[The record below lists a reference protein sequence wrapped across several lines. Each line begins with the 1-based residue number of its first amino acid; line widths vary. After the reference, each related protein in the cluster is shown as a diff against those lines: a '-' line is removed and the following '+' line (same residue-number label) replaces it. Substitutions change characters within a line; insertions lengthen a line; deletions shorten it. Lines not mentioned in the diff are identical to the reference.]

1 MARYLIK
8 YNIIIFLIILT
19 SCSSEKEN
27 LIIEGK
33 ISGVKNSKI
42 YLSFVEEGKIIDS
55 VNIIDGKFKLQTYI
69 DASREMSIILGDK
82 NSENKFDFI
91 SEPTNILFTS
101 SKDKFVF
108 NGKIQ
113 NSKLYSDYKNLKN
126 QINRF
131 EEKDLEMLAEQIE
144 ISVKGD
150 QNKYDSINDQ
160 RLKLNQRKI
169 LFIVNYAMNNAS
181 NPVSAFISYKYREN
195 INKKYLEKIYEN
207 LSEEI
212 KNSFYGDKLSS
223 SF

>member
-1 MARYLIK
+1 MK
-8 YNIIIFLIILT
+8 NKIIIFLIILT

-42 YLSFVEEGKIIDS
+42 YLSSVDEEEILDS
-55 VNIIDGKFKLQTYI
+55 VNIIDGKFTLKTYV
-69 DASREMSIILGDK
+69 DKTKEMSMILGDR
-82 NSENKFDFI
+82 NSEDKFDFI
-91 SEPTNILFTS
+91 SEPAHILFTS

-108 NGKIQ
+108 NGQIQ
-113 NSKLYSDYKNLKN
+113 NSKLYTDYKNLKN

-131 EEKDLEMLAEQIE
+131 DEKDLDMLAEQIE
-144 ISVKGD
+144 ISVIGNP
-150 QNKYDSINDQ
+150 NKYDSINEQ

-169 LFIVNYAMNNAS
+169 LFIVNYASNNSS
-181 NPVSAFISYKYREN
+181 NPISAFISYKYREN
-195 INKKYLEKIYEN
+195 INEKFLEKIYEN

-212 KNSFYGDKLSS
+212 KNSYYGAKLSS

>member
-1 MARYLIK
+1 MK
-8 YNIIIFLIILT
+8 NKIIIFLIILT

-42 YLSFVEEGKIIDS
+42 YLSSVDEEEILDS
-55 VNIIDGKFKLQTYI
+55 VNIIDGKFTLKTYV
-69 DASREMSIILGDK
+69 DKTKEMSMILGDR
-82 NSENKFDFI
+82 NSEDKFDFI
-91 SEPTNILFTS
+91 SEPAHILFTS

-108 NGKIQ
+108 NGQIQ
-113 NSKLYSDYKNLKN
+113 NSKLYTDYKNLKN

-131 EEKDLEMLAEQIE
+131 DEKDLEMLAEQIE
-144 ISVKGD
+144 VSVKGNP
-150 QNKYDSINDQ
+150 NKYDSINEQ

-169 LFIVNYAMNNAS
+169 LFIVNYASNNSS
-181 NPVSAFISYKYREN
+181 NPISAFISYKYREN
-195 INKKYLEKIYEN
+195 INEKFLEKIYEN

-212 KNSFYGDKLSS
+212 KNSYYGAKLSS

>member
-69 DASREMSIILGDK
+69 DATREMSIILGDK

-131 EEKDLEMLAEQIE
+131 EEKDLEMLAKQIG

-150 QNKYDSINDQ
+150 QNKYDSINNQ
-160 RLKLNQRKI
+160 RFKLNQRKI

-181 NPVSAFISYKYREN
+181 NPVSAFISYKNREN

-212 KNSFYGDKLSS
+212 KNSYYGDKLRS

>member
-1 MARYLIK
+1 MK
-8 YNIIIFLIILT
+8 NKIIIFLIILT

-42 YLSFVEEGKIIDS
+42 YLSSVDEEEILDS
-55 VNIIDGKFKLQTYI
+55 VNIIDGKFTLKTYV
-69 DASREMSIILGDK
+69 DKTKEMSMILGDK
-82 NSENKFDFI
+82 NSEDKFDFI
-91 SEPTNILFTS
+91 SEPAHILFTS

-108 NGKIQ
+108 NGQIQ
-113 NSKLYSDYKNLKN
+113 NSKLYTDYKNLKN

-131 EEKDLEMLAEQIE
+131 DEKDLEMLAEQIE
-144 ISVKGD
+144 ISVIGNP
-150 QNKYDSINDQ
+150 NKYDSINEQ

-169 LFIVNYAMNNAS
+169 LFIVNYASNNSS
-181 NPVSAFISYKYREN
+181 NPISAFISYKYREN
-195 INKKYLEKIYEN
+195 INEKYLEKIYEN

-212 KNSFYGDKLSS
+212 KNSYYGAKLSS

>member
-1 MARYLIK
+1 MK
-8 YNIIIFLIILT
+8 NKIIIFLIILT

-42 YLSFVEEGKIIDS
+42 YLSSVDEEEILDS
-55 VNIIDGKFKLQTYI
+55 VNIIDGKFTLKTYV
-69 DASREMSIILGDK
+69 DKTKEMSMILGDR
-82 NSENKFDFI
+82 NSEDKFDFI
-91 SEPTNILFTS
+91 SEPAHILFTS

-113 NSKLYSDYKNLKN
+113 NSKLYIDYKNLKN

-131 EEKDLEMLAEQIE
+131 DEKDLEMLAEQIE
-144 ISVKGD
+144 VSVKGNP
-150 QNKYDSINDQ
+150 NKYDSINEQ

-169 LFIVNYAMNNAS
+169 LFIVNYASNNSS
-181 NPVSAFISYKYREN
+181 NPISAFISYKYREN
-195 INKKYLEKIYEN
+195 INEKYLEKIYEN

-212 KNSFYGDKLSS
+212 KNSYYGAKLSS

>member
-1 MARYLIK
+1 MK
-8 YNIIIFLIILT
+8 NKIIIFFIILT

-27 LIIEGK
+27 LFIEGE
-33 ISGVKNSKI
+33 INGVKNSKI
-42 YLSFVEEGKIIDS
+42 YLSTVEEGKIIDS

-69 DASREMSIILGDK
+69 DAIREMSIILGDK

-108 NGKIQ
+108 NGKIH
-113 NSKLYSDYKNLKN
+113 NSKLYTDYKNLKN

-144 ISVKGD
+144 ISIKGD

-169 LFIVNYAMNNAS
+169 LLIVNYAMSNAS
-181 NPVSAFISYKYREN
+181 NPVSAFISYKYRQN

-212 KNSFYGDKLSS
+212 KNSYYGDKLSS

>member
-1 MARYLIK
+1 MK

-108 NGKIQ
+108 NGKIL

>member
-1 MARYLIK
+1 MK
-8 YNIIIFLIILT
+8 NKIIIFLIILT

-42 YLSFVEEGKIIDS
+42 YLSSVDEEEILDS
-55 VNIIDGKFKLQTYI
+55 VNIIDGKFTLKTYV
-69 DASREMSIILGDK
+69 DKTKEMSMILGDR
-82 NSENKFDFI
+82 NSEDKFDFI
-91 SEPTNILFTS
+91 SEPAHILFTS

-108 NGKIQ
+108 NGQIQ
-113 NSKLYSDYKNLKN
+113 NSKLYTDYKNLKN

-131 EEKDLEMLAEQIE
+131 DEKDLEMLAEQIE
-144 ISVKGD
+144 ISVIGNP
-150 QNKYDSINDQ
+150 NKYDSINEQ

-169 LFIVNYAMNNAS
+169 LFIVNYASNNSS
-181 NPVSAFISYKYREN
+181 NPISAFISYKYREN
-195 INKKYLEKIYEN
+195 INEKYLEKIYEN

-212 KNSFYGDKLSS
+212 KNSYYGAKLRS

>member
-1 MARYLIK
+1 MK

>member
-1 MARYLIK
+1 MK
-8 YNIIIFLIILT
+8 YNIIIFFFILT
-19 SCSSEKEN
+19 SCLSEKEN

-42 YLSFVEEGKIIDS
+42 YLSNVEEGKIIDS
-55 VNIIDGKFKLQTYI
+55 ANIIDGKFKLQTYI
-69 DASREMSIILGDK
+69 DATREMSIILGDK

-91 SEPTNILFTS
+91 SEPAHILFTS

-131 EEKDLEMLAEQIE
+131 DEKDLEMLAEQIE
-144 ISVKGD
+144 ISIKGNP
-150 QNKYDSINDQ
+150 NKYDSINEQ

-169 LFIVNYAMNNAS
+169 LFIVNYAMSNAS

-212 KNSFYGDKLSS
+212 KNSYYGVKLSS